1 MAHQVVLLYDSD
13 TSEFVKVDDDHSAAY
28 SGAGSN
34 TPSVAFH
41 YGSMDWASSNFG
53 PSVTLRAIVV
63 GNSISTTYCQYGKGD
78 TLVECHTCGSF
89 FEPDTY
95 CPGC

>member
-13 TSEFVKVDDDHSAAY
+13 TSKFLEVDGDHSVGH
-28 SGAGSN
+28 SGVGSN
-34 TPSVAFH
+34 TPSVASH
-41 YGSMDWASSNFG
+41 SESMDWASSIFG
-53 PSVTLRAIVV
+53 LSVILEAIDV
-63 GNSISTTYCQYGKGD
+63 GSSISTAYCQCGKED

-89 FEPDTY
+89 CEPDTY